1 MLTKLCIYCIY
12 KYIQYICDAFKHIAY
27 DVSISVASTLIVNIP
42 NIKNRRLC
50 YDKSEQCVK
59 GISSI

>member
-12 KYIQYICDAFKHIAY
+12 KYIQYICDEFKYIVY

-42 NIKNRRLC
+42 DIKKQEALL
-50 YDKSEQCVK
+50 
-59 GISSI
+59 

>member
-12 KYIQYICDAFKHIAY
+12 KYIQYICDAFKYIAY

-42 NIKNRRLC
+42 NIKQEALL
-50 YDKSEQCVK
+50 
-59 GISSI
+59 